1 MPIHCVS
8 EDVAPLDME
17 RLVRFLRNPVKAF
30 FKDRLGVAF
39 WSPEEEPG
47 DTEAFSFDGL
57 ENYQLIQ
64 AQTQHWPAPPQCD
77 AAQLQALV
85 ARRLDA
91 LQRAGDLPMAGLGAL
106 KKAELHAALTAMA
119 GAWAAVGEEFAQAAP
134 RIAVEHSH
142 QGVLLRDWV
151 DGVYRNDEGERTW
164 VQLLPSKLL
173 TGGKTPQPRLDKLL
187 DPWLRTLLTTA
198 IGQPVQGRV
207 VGQDGVLHIQPMP
220 QAEAQESLHTL
231 CALWQQ
237 GQQAPLPLPLRTALA
252 LLDSHHAPDW
262 AKAEAAYE
270 GSDYDDSLAEV
281 HELCLA
287 RTFADFAALCAA
299 RAPDGTGLAEM
310 APQVYGP
317 LLQWAST
324 CVSAQPHA
332 SEADAAAV

>member
-1 MPIHCVS
+1 M
-8 EDVAPLDME
+8 
-17 RLVRFLRNPVKAF
+17 
-30 FKDRLGVAF
+30 
-39 WSPEEEPG
+39 
-47 DTEAFSFDGL
+47 
-57 ENYQLIQ
+57 
-64 AQTQHWPAPPQCD
+64 
-77 AAQLQALV
+77 
-85 ARRLDA
+85 
-91 LQRAGDLPMAGLGAL
+91 
-106 KKAELHAALTAMA
+106 
-119 GAWAAVGEEFAQAAP
+119 
-134 RIAVEHSH
+134 
-142 QGVLLRDWV
+142 
-151 DGVYRNDEGERTW
+151 YRNDGGERTW

-173 TGGKTPQPRLDKLL
+173 TKALQPRLDKLL
-187 DPWLRTLLTTA
+187 APWLRTLLTAA

-207 VGQDGVLHIQPMP
+207 VGQDGVLHLQPMP
-220 QAEAQESLHTL
+220 QEQAQESLHTL

-262 AKAEAAYE
+262 AKAEVAYE

-281 HELCLA
+281 RELCCA

-299 RAPDGTGLAEM
+299 RAPGDGRGLAEL

>member
-1 MPIHCVS
+1 
-8 EDVAPLDME
+8 
-17 RLVRFLRNPVKAF
+17 
-30 FKDRLGVAF
+30 
-39 WSPEEEPG
+39 
-47 DTEAFSFDGL
+47 
-57 ENYQLIQ
+57 
-64 AQTQHWPAPPQCD
+64 
-77 AAQLQALV
+77 
-85 ARRLDA
+85 
-91 LQRAGDLPMAGLGAL
+91 
-106 KKAELHAALTAMA
+106 
-119 GAWAAVGEEFAQAAP
+119 
-134 RIAVEHSH
+134 
-142 QGVLLRDWV
+142 
-151 DGVYRNDEGERTW
+151 
-164 VQLLPSKLL
+164 
-173 TGGKTPQPRLDKLL
+173 
-187 DPWLRTLLTTA
+187 
-198 IGQPVQGRV
+198 
-207 VGQDGVLHIQPMP
+207 MP

-310 APQVYGP
+310 ALQVYGP
-317 LLQWAST
+317 LLHWAST